1 MIQIYLSLFTIG
13 AVYLH
18 DCTVQD
24 KIPVFLIVFGCV
36 SLFQTC
42 CGICRVAFCRKND
55 DEAENRNR
63 CDKSIGCCVTL
74 ITVFLFVWFIIG
86 NVWVFSAWNKW
97 VANDR
102 PSCSAGGNDCCNPT
116 LMYFSFSLLLI
127 LYGISALVCCCLCC
141 CMCCLILLGGA
152 SE

>member
-1 MIQIYLSLFTIG
+1 MSLFTTG

-74 ITVFLFVWFIIG
+74 ITVFLFVWFIVG
-86 NVWVFSAWNKW
+86 NVWVFSGWNKW

-102 PSCSAGGNDCCNPT
+102 SSCSGGGSNDCCDPA

-141 CMCCLILLGGA
+141 CMCCFILLGGA